1 MISGNPAFTFARPTT
16 RFLARPSRLGIGDA
30 KGWRLPIPKILAS
43 LGIVLAILFAGIPEA
58 VAQGGIPWNHS
69 LTITRTSSDDD
80 IKNVFRSILQTN
92 GLSVMFGPS
101 VHETVSF
108 HLEGVPIDQAFEQL
122 IDQHHLTY
130 SYNPGTKTVL
140 INATG
145 GGGAADPKASVFVTL
160 NSTTYPEV
168 VQAVG
173 NLGLGLGGLKYDA
186 ASRTLAI
193 SGNADRAKQIQT
205 LVENLE
211 AARKRG
217 GSSGASLGVEEVK
230 VIPLRFTDV
239 GPSTRQFQGKT
250 VTVPGIADTL
260 RSVLGIDDRTAA
272 VAGNDAPPPKTSPY
286 GQPRISIDPRTN
298 SVVVQGSHD
307 AIAAVEKIITQLDRP
322 LQMVQIEVLIVTA
335 NVGVAKQL
343 GIDWRGSQVN
353 LNGTPRSFAV
363 DTGTTAGAATSGGV
377 GSQAGGGQ
385 VTTGTNGQL
394 FSSTGLDAL
403 SLLPAGAAGATTASF
418 VIRGGQAVIE
428 AQLQAL
434 ESKDRARILS
444 APKLVTL
451 DNITARIT
459 RSQNIFVQVNTVNP
473 AGGYGGVG
481 LQEIQTGLTLEITP
495 SIVPAQS
502 ERDQSLVRLNLRAE
516 NSAPGTGSFGQI
528 DVNSQ
533 EVQTNVLVP
542 DSDTFVIGGLF
553 DDSNISSDSGV
564 PYLKDIP
571 ILGKL
576 FSNTKN
582 QKSLGETIFFITP
595 KIVDERSVL
604 QSDIAVAEGSNEY
617 IRRARAELS
626 AVGNSANVESRREMP
641 AVKSL
646 EEDE

>member
-1 MISGNPAFTFARPTT
+1 MIRLLMRAKLMPV
-16 RFLARPSRLGIGDA
+16 LGIA
-30 KGWRLPIPKILAS
+30 LA
-43 LGIVLAILFAGIPEA
+43 IVLSGMSAAM
-58 VAQGGIPWNHS
+58 AQGGIPWNHA

-130 SYNPGTKTVL
+130 SYNPGTKTVV
-140 INATG
+140 INAAGSAG
-145 GGGAADPKASVFVTL
+145 GGGGDQKGAVFVTL
-160 NSTTYPEV
+160 STITYPEV

-173 NLGLGLGGLKYDA
+173 NLGLGLGGMKYDA

-193 SGNADRAKQIQT
+193 SGDPERAKQIQT

-211 AARKRG
+211 AAHRRG
-217 GSSGASLGVEEVK
+217 GLNNASLGPEEVK

-239 GPSTRQFQGKT
+239 GASTRTFQGKT
-250 VTVPGIADTL
+250 VTVPGIAETL
-260 RSVLGIDDRTAA
+260 RSVLGLDEHPAATAGA
-272 VAGNDAPPPKTSPY
+272 DAPPAPPSPY
-286 GQPRISIDPRTN
+286 GHPRISVDPRTN

-307 AIAAVEKIITQLDRP
+307 AILAVEKIIGQLDRP

-353 LNGTPRSFAV
+353 PNGTPHSFAA
-363 DTGTTAGAATSGGV
+363 DTGTSAGPST
-377 GSQAGGGQ
+377 GGG
-385 VTTGTNGQL
+385 TGGGSSSGQITNGPGGQL
-394 FSSTGLDAL
+394 FSSSGLDAL
-403 SLLPAGAAGATTASF
+403 SLLPAAAAGATTASF
-418 VIRGGQAVIE
+418 VIRGGQAVIQ

-434 ESKDRARILS
+434 ESKDQARILS

-451 DNITARIT
+451 DNIAARIT
-459 RSQNIFVQVNTVNP
+459 RSQNIYVQVNTVSP

-502 ERDQSLVRLNLRAE
+502 DRDQSLVRLNLRAE
-516 NSAPGTGSFGQI
+516 NSAPGSGSFGQI

-553 DDSNISSDSGV
+553 DDSNINSDSGV

-626 AVGNSANVESRREMP
+626 AVANGANADSDHYSP

>member
-1 MISGNPAFTFARPTT
+1 MSDPVPASSKALLFFAVCALVFAAAP
-16 RFLARPSRLGIGDA
+16 AR
-30 KGWRLPIPKILAS
+30 
-43 LGIVLAILFAGIPEA
+43 
-58 VAQGGIPWNHS
+58 AQDDIPWNHN

-80 IKNVFRSILQTN
+80 IRNVFRSILQTN
-92 GLSVMFGPS
+92 GLSVSFGPS

-108 HLEGVPIDQAFEQL
+108 HMEGVPIDQAFEQL
-122 IDQHHLTY
+122 IDQHHLTH
-130 SYNPGTKTVL
+130 SYNPATKTVQ
-140 INATG
+140 INAASSA
-145 GGGAADPKASVFVTL
+145 GAADQKGAVFVTL
-160 NSTTYPEV
+160 NNTTYQDV

-186 ASRTLAI
+186 ASHTLAI
-193 SGNADRAKQIQT
+193 SGDADRAKQIQT
-205 LVENLE
+205 LVQNLE
-211 AARKRG
+211 SSHKRG
-217 GSSGASLGVEEVK
+217 GRDVANDGPEEVK
-230 VIPLRFTDV
+230 IITLRFTDV

-260 RSVLGIDDRTAA
+260 RAALGLDDHPAGGP
-272 VAGNDAPPPKTSPY
+272 GNDAPPPPTPY
-286 GQPRISIDPRTN
+286 GHPHISIDPRTN
-298 SVVVQGSHD
+298 SVVVQGSHE
-307 AIAAVEKIITQLDRP
+307 AVAAVEKIVAQLDHP

-343 GIDWRGSQVN
+343 GIAWRGSQVSA
-353 LNGTPRSFAV
+353 NGTPLSLAG
-363 DTGTTAGAATSGGV
+363 DTGTSAGASTSTGSSSTGSSSSAQVGV
-377 GSQAGGGQ
+377 GS
-385 VTTGTNGQL
+385 NGAL
-394 FSSTGLDAL
+394 FSTTGLDAL

-434 ESKDRARILS
+434 ESADRARVLS

-459 RSQNIFVQVNTVNP
+459 RSQNIYVQVNTVSP

-495 SIVPAQS
+495 SIVPSQS
-502 ERDQSLVRLNLRAE
+502 DRDQSLVRLNLRAE
-516 NSAPGTGSFGQI
+516 NSAPGSGSFGQI

-542 DSDTFVIGGLF
+542 DADTFVIGGLF
-553 DDSNISSDSGV
+553 DDSNTNTDSGV
-564 PYLKDIP
+564 PILKDIP
-571 ILGKL
+571 LLGAL
-576 FSNTKN
+576 FSNTTS

-595 KIVDERSVL
+595 RIVDERTVL
-604 QSDIAVAEGSNEY
+604 QSDIAVKEGSAEY

-626 AVGNSANVESRREMP
+626 AVGADANKDRHDIP